1 MGKTI
6 FSLTII
12 FLTIGTFFAQTP
24 TPTPK
29 IINSGVIN
37 GKAISLIKPVYPTF
51 ATSEKPSG
59 EVKVQVI
66 IDEQGN
72 VISAEATSGHPALRE
87 ASVKAAL
94 ASKFSPT
101 KLEGQPVKVTGAIIY
116 KFQSD
121 TKPPNYE
128 ETLKIMSLGVFL
140 SIAEIMPM
148 SEWETMPRNDLE
160 NEKALKVFLLPL
172 TNINPQTSK
181 ADLTKIVEQV
191 ADSLE
196 KNLIGDDAWQYQF
209 GKEFGKLM
217 LEFSKATQNPTANLD
232 ELTVK
237 TNLLK
242 MNQLLSTPPSGIPPT
257 ILAKFK
263 EIASFADAENLNS
276 KENKIRLIKLIEE
289 TINLISPDS
298 GN

>member
-1 MGKTI
+1 
-6 FSLTII
+6 
-12 FLTIGTFFAQTP
+12 
-24 TPTPK
+24 
-29 IINSGVIN
+29 
-37 GKAISLIKPVYPTF
+37 
-51 ATSEKPSG
+51 
-59 EVKVQVI
+59 
-66 IDEQGN
+66 
-72 VISAEATSGHPALRE
+72 
-87 ASVKAAL
+87 
-94 ASKFSPT
+94 
-101 KLEGQPVKVTGAIIY
+101 LEGQPVKVTGAIIY